1 MHKSASI
8 IYFEQ
13 EGRENLPQVLRSVRR
28 ALRKRPEL
36 REMKLVIFTATG
48 EGPALAYGQMHEF
61 NPQIIAVT
69 FPPEFFVIRGSE
81 HFHPRISEKLNGF
94 FRGVGIRVLTS
105 RLPFDFMEGL
115 DAHNDQMRLI
125 KNLLSIFG
133 GGFALIV
140 QAVLSACDHGEVQ
153 QGKKVIAISG
163 DTAAIITAC
172 NSQKF
177 LSKTDGLVIN
187 EILCKP
193 RNLTI
198 TRAREGEKQ
207 VESSPV
213 HNRPE
218 NKILDLK
225 PLTKPHLLDE

>member
-8 IYFEQ
+8 TYFEQ
-13 EGRENLPQVLRSVRR
+13 EGRENLPQVLRGVKR
-28 ALRKRPEL
+28 ALRKRAEL

-61 NPQIIAVT
+61 DPQIIAVT
-69 FPPEFFVIRGSE
+69 FPPEFFVRRGSE

-105 RLPFDFMEGL
+105 RLPFDLMDGL

-125 KNLLSIFG
+125 KNILSIFG

-140 QAVLSACDHGEVQ
+140 QAVLSACDHGEVR
-153 QGKKVIAISG
+153 QGEKVIAISG
-163 DTAAIITAC
+163 DTAAVITAC

-177 LSKTDGLVIN
+177 LSKTDGLVVN

-198 TRAREGEKQ
+198 SRARQVEKQ
-207 VESSPV
+207 AESTVAPK
-213 HNRPE
+213 RTE

-225 PLTKPHLLDE
+225 PLPKPHLLDE